1 MTEYYARYRPETGSI
16 LIHCLTTRFCT
27 KTDKI
32 PASHYLGIPRMK
44 HNYNSLHGEEPE
56 GAVSS
61 TPFMLGW
68 REWVSLPE
76 LGLPAIKAKVDT
88 GAKTSALHA
97 FELEPY
103 RRSGKEYV
111 RFAMHPLQY
120 SLQTVVNCQ
129 ALLLDQRQVTD
140 SGGHK
145 EMRYVIETTLLLAG
159 QDWPIE
165 LTLTNRDRMRFR
177 MLLGR
182 QAMRGRAVVDSL
194 ASYLCGKP
202 NIKALY
208 P

>member
-1 MTEYYARYRPETGSI
+1 MGAA
-16 LIHCLTTRFCT
+16 LI
-27 KTDKI
+27 KKIDKI
-32 PASHYLGIPRMK
+32 DASLDAGIL
-44 HNYNSLHGEEPE
+44 SLKNNDYSLQAKE
-56 GAVSS
+56 ADNLS
-61 TPFMLGW
+61 PFMLGW

-103 RRSGKEYV
+103 RRGGKEYV

-120 SLQTVVNCQ
+120 SLHTVVNCQ

-202 NIKALY
+202 DIKALY